1 MFVNEL
7 NNTHYFTHAEIL
19 FEINEN
25 TWYKRMENRGRYCPP
40 ACLSLFAHYNVG
52 ESSDIFMLECLS
64 VHKYFCRGTVTRIA
78 AFHWQSIIS
87 TVERTF

>member
-7 NNTHYFTHAEIL
+7 NNTL
-19 FEINEN
+19 FYSCRNFVRDKL
-25 TWYKRMENRGRYCPP
+25 YKGMENRGRYCPP

-78 AFHWQSIIS
+78 ALHWQRIIS
-87 TVERTF
+87 TLERTF